1 MNNWLDDKF
10 VDALVDKVTT
20 QLDCNSIL
28 AKKIRDSAMVSYK
41 IIDSMSLII
50 NWKLYKI
57 LTINDTTGKII

>member
-28 AKKIRDSAMVSYK
+28 AKKIRDSAMVS
-41 IIDSMSLII
+41 
-50 NWKLYKI
+50 
-57 LTINDTTGKII
+57 